1 MYTCACEH
9 CIFVKISVYLLVFF
23 LKFYF
28 RTSLGRGRAWLR
40 LALMQKKLADY
51 FRGLMEHKD
60 MLRYVNVM
68 ESGKMNWGESVIEVT
83 DTGTEVSANA
93 R

>member
-1 MYTCACEH
+1 MC
-9 CIFVKISVYLLVFF
+9 FFVFF
-23 LKFYF
+23 NC

-60 MLRYVNVM
+60 MLRYTCKCD
-68 ESGKMNWGESVIEVT
+68 GIKKK
-83 DTGTEVSANA
+83 
-93 R
+93 